1 MELRELRKEKK
12 VVQWGLTIST
22 DIPQSKISLF
32 ENGYLSPTEKE
43 KKIIATA
50 LGVSVD
56 FINWPKPKK
65 TADAK

>member
-43 KKIIATA
+43 KRIIAKA
-50 LGVSVD
+50 LGVTVD
-56 FINWPKPKK
+56 LIDWPKPARAKK
-65 TADAK
+65 